1 MWFNAPI
8 PRFGHRRPRSRLHA
22 LPMKFPSE
30 LDWAA
35 MTIARYMLFRERHI
49 YLTAISG
56 TLRLQF
62 CFILYRRVRIRPA
75 RAEVTYKFL
84 DVMYVP
90 DIAPSQVV
98 RFNVSLCISRVQT
111 DTNVSHSL
119 EQDRDIQ
126 GASKICKSSS
136 VTFRAACLWSCLPS
150 MRISALLNG
159 GNVN

>member
-98 RFNVSLCISRVQT
+98 RFNVSLYIARTNRYKRISLSRAGSRHT
-111 DTNVSHSL
+111 RCL
-119 EQDRDIQ
+119 ENLQILVRHV
-126 GASKICKSSS
+126 SSS
-136 VTFRAACLWSCLPS
+136 LPLVVS
-150 MRISALLNG
+150 P
-159 GNVN
+159 VNADLSPAKWGKR